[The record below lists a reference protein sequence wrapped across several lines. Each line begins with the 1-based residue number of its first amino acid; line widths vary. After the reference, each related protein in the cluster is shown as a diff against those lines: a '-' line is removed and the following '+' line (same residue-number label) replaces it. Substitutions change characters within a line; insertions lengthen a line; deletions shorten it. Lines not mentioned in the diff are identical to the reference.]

1 MVSPRVALAVALTV
15 LVFETAMAGERELR
29 RELEEA
35 AEAHEREEALLKS
48 NEVHEL
54 LPPVDE
60 ATCARAAER
69 PDRYPEIVRAC
80 RAALGDK
87 AGAAPGTAAE
97 GDVAV
102 SEGASGMVSGNREG
116 DAKAG
121 GTRKQS
127 GGGTGQGTPDDGA
140 PADPRS
146 EAVASSTGGR
156 TTPRDSSRDQRPHSG
171 GSPGRRQGPANGDYV
186 PLSGQARAAQQV
198 QFGGLET
205 QDPGQDEFG
214 IPIGTEFCVHLRQT
228 ASNVQPGYITLV
240 VCDTVVGEKRDLPA
254 GSLLFAE
261 PRAVKGSERLYLR
274 VTKGRTPSNFEFSL
288 NGIVFDAE
296 HVAGLDA
303 TVISDGQM
311 VARAGKEGATQLA
324 QSLASQ
330 LSGSV
335 ATDATRAISEQ
346 IIEESSEKA
355 DGSLGQPQFIVSASP
370 QRGVLAVQ
378 ESF

>member
-1 MVSPRVALAVALTV
+1 MVIPRATLIVALTV
-15 LVFETAMAGERELR
+15 MVLGAATAGERELR

-60 ATCARAAER
+60 TTCARASER
-69 PDRYPEIVRAC
+69 PGRYPEIVRVC
-80 RAALGDK
+80 RAVLGEN
-87 AGAAPGTAAE
+87 G
-97 GDVAV
+97 
-102 SEGASGMVSGNREG
+102 
-116 DAKAG
+116 
-121 GTRKQS
+121 
-127 GGGTGQGTPDDGA
+127 DGA
-140 PADPRS
+140 PETAS
-146 EAVASSTGGR
+146 EREDTQSERASRPAESGPSAGAEVSDGGR
-156 TTPRDSSRDQRPHSG
+156 RGASVAEQGGPEGATQGNYPDKGGASADDSSNTPGEPSRYPKPRRDD
-171 GSPGRRQGPANGDYV
+171 SPRRQHASANGDYV

-205 QDPGQDEFG
+205 EDPGQDEFG

-324 QSLASQ
+324 QSLANQ
-330 LSGSV
+330 LGGSV

-355 DGSLGQPQFIVSASP
+355 EGSLGQPQFIVSASP